1 MKVKAAVLY
10 EVNQP
15 IVVEEVDVDG
25 PKAGEVLV
33 KIAAT
38 GVCHSCYSVITG
50 KEKWPLPAVLGDEG
64 AGVVEAVGSGVS
76 LVKPGDHV
84 VLSISPACGHC
95 IYCVRGYASLCLK
108 AAQMRERP
116 PRYSKNGKGIYQFTV
131 ASFAE
136 YTVVPQEAAVPI
148 DQDLPLDKAALC
160 GCSVIAG
167 VGSVANTA
175 EVKLG
180 SSVVVIGAGGIGL
193 NAIQG
198 AALAGAAQIIAVD
211 LVEAKLEMARQFGAT
226 HTINASNGDPI
237 SEIHA
242 LTEGLGADYAIE
254 AIGTNVTY
262 EQAIRAIRPRGKA
275 ILIGLPQSE
284 PICLE
289 PQLLMNGERII
300 MGSALGSTRMR
311 YDVPRLISL
320 YRAGKLK
327 LDELITQTYPLEA
340 VNEAFEDMLNG
351 KVARGVIR
359 L

>member
-116 PRYSKNGKGIYQFTV
+116 RAIAKMERASTNSPSLPLPNIRSSPKKPRSRLTRISRSIRQPYVVV
-131 ASFAE
+131 ASSPAW
-136 YTVVPQEAAVPI
+136 
-148 DQDLPLDKAALC
+148 
-160 GCSVIAG
+160 
-167 VGSVANTA
+167 VAW
-175 EVKLG
+175 
-180 SSVVVIGAGGIGL
+180 
-193 NAIQG
+193 
-198 AALAGAAQIIAVD
+198 
-211 LVEAKLEMARQFGAT
+211 
-226 HTINASNGDPI
+226 P
-237 SEIHA
+237 
-242 LTEGLGADYAIE
+242 
-254 AIGTNVTY
+254 
-262 EQAIRAIRPRGKA
+262 
-275 ILIGLPQSE
+275 
-284 PICLE
+284 
-289 PQLLMNGERII
+289 
-300 MGSALGSTRMR
+300 
-311 YDVPRLISL
+311 
-320 YRAGKLK
+320 
-327 LDELITQTYPLEA
+327 TQ
-340 VNEAFEDMLNG
+340 
-351 KVARGVIR
+351 RR
-359 L
+359 